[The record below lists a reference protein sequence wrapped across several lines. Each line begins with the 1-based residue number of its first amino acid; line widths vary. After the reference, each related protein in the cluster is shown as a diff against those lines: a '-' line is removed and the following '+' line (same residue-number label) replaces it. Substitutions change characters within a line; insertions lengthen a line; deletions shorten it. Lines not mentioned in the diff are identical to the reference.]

1 MRIIKLSRSLMT
13 AGLPLMKSA
22 LTPQAKNV
30 LLSFGLSTGMSA
42 EDSAIPVKIYG
53 SGLSFAYN
61 NINNFK

>member
-1 MRIIKLSRSLMT
+1 MT
-13 AGLPLMKSA
+13 A
-22 LTPQAKNV
+22 
-30 LLSFGLSTGMSA
+30 GLSTGMSA